1 MQTECA
7 IPTDHGKEK
16 PLLAP
21 LRSESPQ
28 GIWQPPRAQAETK
41 TETQGPG
48 HGDCPD
54 LRTRLLRTTERK
66 SSMNLLSFRDVFR
79 AHLGISINLQIYPK
93 FSKFAMT
100 NVTVPLHRSSS
111 LGSFGG
117 LEKMPATRLGRK

>member
-16 PLLAP
+16 PLLAH
-21 LRSESPQ
+21 LRSESPW
-28 GIWQPPRAQAETK
+28 GIWQPPCAQAETK
-41 TETQGPG
+41 TETQGPV
-48 HGDCPD
+48 HGDCPY
-54 LRTRLLRTTERK
+54 LRTCLLRTAERK
-66 SSMNLLSFRDVFR
+66 SSMNFLSFRNILR

-100 NVTVPLHRSSS
+100 NVTVPLNRSSS